1 MIIGVGFCETLK
13 ISKVCVLTRDGNG
26 FWKVKSKSAITV
38 VCGKIEKKKKRNLAI
53 FDNMNG
59 PSGHHIK

>member
-1 MIIGVGFCETLK
+1 MV
-13 ISKVCVLTRDGNG
+13 

-38 VCGKIEKKKKRNLAI
+38 VCGKIEKKKKSAI

-59 PSGHHIK
+59 PLGHHTK